1 VPRVP
6 TLLLFA
12 DVFFLGL
19 ALALGSPLVALGAT
33 ALAGV
38 LAAVACELLAREER
52 KARQTPH
59 SGEPWRLDGW
69 AVGVGT
75 LAVLGL
81 GASLG
86 PEAIGTAWLL
96 VALIAGLGFASL
108 PNLAPRPR
116 A

>member
-19 ALALGSPLVALGAT
+19 ALTLGSPLFALGAT
-33 ALAGV
+33 VPAGAV
-38 LAAVACELLAREER
+38 AAIACELLARDEL
-52 KARQTPH
+52 KAAART
-59 SGEPWRLDGW
+59 EPWRLDGW
-69 AVGVGT
+69 SVTVGT

-81 GASLG
+81 GLSLG
-86 PEAIGTAWLL
+86 PDAVGTAWLL

>member
-1 VPRVP
+1 MPQVP

-19 ALALGSPLVALGAT
+19 ALVLGSPLFALGAT
-33 ALAGV
+33 APAGALAV
-38 LAAVACELLAREER
+38 VSCELLARDER
-52 KARQTPH
+52 KAPF

-69 AVGVGT
+69 TVAVGT
-75 LAVLGL
+75 IAVLGL

-86 PEAIGTAWLL
+86 PEAVGTAWLL
-96 VALIAGLGFASL
+96 VAMVAGLFFASL
-108 PNLAPRPR
+108 LNLAARPR